1 MVSGGGRVH
10 CNNGL
15 YKTTG
20 KPYGARFFID
30 NGIIMGC
37 GGGTLCRRRS
47 RERRRVTTVVRS
59 SS

>member
-1 MVSGGGRVH
+1 MFSGGGRVH

-20 KPYGARFFID
+20 KPYGARVFID
-30 NGIIMGC
+30 NGIMGC
-37 GGGTLCRRRS
+37 GGGTLCRRSS